1 MVDLQLEQRTKL
13 QALREIDLANI
24 HAIIAQTWVIMVLML
39 QLVHNFAKKVMDAQ
53 LGCLFIYCLFLTRM
67 DFYVLLIDRVGAEC

>member
-1 MVDLQLEQRTKL
+1 
-13 QALREIDLANI
+13 
-24 HAIIAQTWVIMVLML
+24 MVLIL